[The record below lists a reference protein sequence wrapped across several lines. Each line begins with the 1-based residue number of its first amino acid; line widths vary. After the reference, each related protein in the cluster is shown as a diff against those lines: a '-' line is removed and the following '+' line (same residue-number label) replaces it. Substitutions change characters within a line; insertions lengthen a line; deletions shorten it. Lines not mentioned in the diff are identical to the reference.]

1 MHYNLQ
7 TFSRPRYDSLSVL
20 WRSESEA
27 LRPDPVVVATPMSEW
42 FSKVMLPRG
51 DWTVSIALGL
61 ILLSHVTLPSVRN
74 INFRDTA
81 NTSWNLVRTLRGIPT
96 AGRTVARGDDQGP
109 NLLMAATIALAYSRQ
124 DLTNFTAIPHIPR
137 LYFVLLVG
145 LNAFMLGVLYFAA
158 RSLWGPGVALGLI
171 AVLTL
176 GSNVRFLAFAFDVYL
191 FPWYAGILMLAAF
204 ALFESTA
211 WSARLAL
218 GACVFGIALCT
229 LFRNGSSWVGV
240 GFLFAAVRPQWIT
253 DVRRLHNVRLR
264 AVVCGAGLV
273 LLCAAKAVWLP
284 QSHVLWHS
292 LHSGLL
298 EFGGHRDAGG
308 HIYPYFVSPA
318 KLPPGAEFVPRW
330 SDNMAFDLVSRTRPG
345 VVVYSA
351 EYEEIVRQDV
361 LRVLTNYPLGITRLL
376 GRRLWRVLILNPW
389 QARGPDS
396 LLISEWFD
404 TPLRI
409 AWLTLVAAGFYRGV
423 GTRTLL
429 SIMALTPLLL
439 PALLVHSGYLMY
451 NFPGHLV
458 FYLLLACSVRAV
470 LGTGDVSQSVRR
482 PAHSV

>member
-1 MHYNLQ
+1 MI
-7 TFSRPRYDSLSVL
+7 
-20 WRSESEA
+20 
-27 LRPDPVVVATPMSEW
+27 
-42 FSKVMLPRG
+42 LPRG

-61 ILLSHVTLPSVRN
+61 ILLSHVTVPSVRN

-81 NTSWNLVRTLRGIPT
+81 NTSWNLARTRQGIPT
-96 AGRTVARGDDQGP
+96 TGRTLTVGDDQGP
-109 NLLMAATIALAYSRQ
+109 NLLMSATIALAYSRQ
-124 DLTNFTAIPHIPR
+124 DLARFTAIPHIPR
-137 LYFVLLVG
+137 VYFVLLVA

-171 AVLTL
+171 AVFTL
-176 GSNVRFLAFAFDVYL
+176 GSNVRFLAFSWDVYL

-204 ALFESTA
+204 ALFDSPA
-211 WSARLAL
+211 RSAPVAL
-218 GACVFGIALCT
+218 GACVFGIVLCL

-240 GFLFAAVRPQWIT
+240 GFLLAAVRPQWIT
-253 DVRRLHNVRLR
+253 DAGRLHRVRLR
-264 AVVCGAGLV
+264 AVVCAAGLV

-308 HIYPYFVSPA
+308 HIYPYFVSPTE
-318 KLPPGAEFVPRW
+318 LPPDAEFIPRW

-345 VVVYSA
+345 IVVYSV

-361 LRVLTNYPLGITRLL
+361 VRVLTQYPLGMARLL

-389 QARGPDS
+389 QHREPDS
-396 LLISEWFD
+396 LLIAEWFD

-409 AWLTLVAAGFYRGV
+409 AWLALVAAGLYRGL
-423 GTRTLL
+423 GTRTLIP
-429 SIMALTPLLL
+429 IMSLTPLLL
-439 PALLVHSGYLMY
+439 PSLLVHSGYLMY

-458 FYLLLACSVRAV
+458 FYLLLACSIRA
-470 LGTGDVSQSVRR
+470 LLSTGEASQSVRLTAR
-482 PAHSV
+482 SA